1 MSNRRKFH
9 FSIYCITAAQNT
21 GELTKHTRNNIWNIN
36 AVVYSCWA
44 SLISRRRPIDQ
55 KDTRA
60 RQKSDEYERRRDYS
74 IAAASFFLKKGMP
87 SALLLLSWETSLH
100 YSCWCMTHATASA
113 RPSLRDFSQLPFWLC
128 CRYLKYFFPKKTKKK
143 KNMNFKSFYVFSVCC
158 ACLRRCSC
166 CISRIFC
173 NQPTTAAAYTCKV
186 CVCMFTSI
194 IVEWWLLPL
203 WWLLDIFSPFLDGEL
218 LFLYPKV
225 VRVKTTISPVRPKI
239 QHFNNEK
246 KMKNNLA
253 FHQHRS
259 NNMKTSRVAHHLEKN
274 VVEIRYNRPLFSSSV
289 CWWPSCSQQQQHGA
303 AD

>member
-1 MSNRRKFH
+1 
-9 FSIYCITAAQNT
+9 
-21 GELTKHTRNNIWNIN
+21 
-36 AVVYSCWA
+36 
-44 SLISRRRPIDQ
+44 
-55 KDTRA
+55 
-60 RQKSDEYERRRDYS
+60 
-74 IAAASFFLKKGMP
+74 MP

-128 CRYLKYFFPKKTKKK
+128 CRYLKYFFPKKKKKK

-158 ACLRRCSC
+158 ACLRCS

-173 NQPTTAAAYTCKV
+173 NQPTAAASLYMQSV
-186 CVCMFTSI
+186 CVYVYFYNSWMVAAAFVMVIGYFLPFFGRGI
-194 IVEWWLLPL
+194 I
-203 WWLLDIFSPFLDGEL
+203 
-218 LFLYPKV
+218 FLYPKV

-253 FHQHRS
+253 FHQQRS